1 MRKLFGEK
9 GIALFMALG
18 LLMIVVVFANI
29 VLTLMLS
36 QSRVTGHQVG
46 RIQAYY
52 AGTAGMNLALD
63 NLRSGIWGF
72 DAACAASATCV
83 QCTEAAPCGVVDAAM
98 IDPTGVDTAVTAVN
112 IVFCPRGDN
121 CSVVA
126 DVCTPPSGDLDFCID
141 TNVTYL
147 LHPPVI

>member
-18 LLMIVVVFANI
+18 LLLIVVVFANI
-29 VLTLMLS
+29 ILTLMLS

-63 NLRSGIWGF
+63 NLRSGTWVFGA
-72 DAACAASATCV
+72 D
-83 QCTEAAPCGVVDAAM
+83 CTQAAPCDVVDAAM
-98 IDPTGVDTAVTAVN
+98 IDPTGINAAVTAVN
-112 IVFCPRGDN
+112 IIFCPDGNN
-121 CSVVA
+121 CSGVEA
-126 DVCTPPSGDLDFCID
+126 ACDPPSDDIDFCVD
-141 TNVTYL
+141 TRVTYL
-147 LHPPVI
+147 LHPRV